1 MNASGATCVLCKYE
15 VCKSNNKVAR
25 VPTSR
30 AGADPE
36 ILERGGPPMVNYG
49 KEGDQYV
56 KYI

>member
-1 MNASGATCVLCKYE
+1 ML
-15 VCKSNNKVAR
+15 VAPPVFSANMR
-25 VPTSR
+25 SVSR
-30 AGADPE
+30 IIRQPECLQVESGADPE